1 MIFVDTN
8 YLVALLDPRDDLH
21 DAAAALEGVL
31 AEEKLVTSDLVLA
44 ELLNFFCA
52 FGPDLRERAAQVVD
66 ELRTDAD
73 AMEVVPDDPALF
85 VRTLEFYRARQ
96 DKEYSF
102 VDCSSMVLMS
112 ERGIVEVAT
121 ADHHF
126 AQEGFVRLLE

>member
-1 MIFVDTN
+1 MESRSP
-8 YLVALLDPRDDLH
+8 AEARRPPRDDPH
-21 DAAAALEGVL
+21 DAAVDLESVL
-31 AEEKLVTSDLVLA
+31 SGQKLVTSDLVLA

-52 FGPDLRERAAQVVD
+52 FGPELRERAAQVVD
-66 ELRTDAD
+66 ELRIDAD
-73 AMEVVPDDPALF
+73 AMEVVPDDPDLF
-85 VRTLEFYRARQ
+85 DRTLEFYRARP

-126 AQEGFVRLLE
+126 AQEGFVLLLE